1 MTANRATTIAA
12 MTLATLAMTGLSYGQ
27 TAPWKQSELNETYM
41 RTLTRS
47 QCVAK
52 LLTTYEK
59 VCGDNSECLKTIA
72 AAAGDC
78 FAWSKD
84 DVGSMCEYLPTQV
97 EPACRSNR
105 LSSLQCQ
112 LLRGVGQG
120 YCDGS
125 IPESDAE
132 IDLPAKEIFKRVAP
146 STVVVFGVDL
156 NFEAQ
161 SLGSGVVI
169 ERGVV
174 ATNCHVLRGA
184 LGFTVHYQ
192 NKDYP
197 ARIRHADILRDVCT
211 LSSDTLNAPPVSF
224 NPDGTKQLDVGDKVY
239 AVGAPRGLELT
250 LSDGL
255 LSGFRE
261 EQAGRLVQITA
272 PISPGSSGGGLYD
285 QHATL
290 IGLTTLYI
298 EDSQQL
304 NFAVPV
310 EWVHEL
316 PQRSQDPANLNAA
329 KKYAAE
335 VVTELENVLKADDP
349 NYMCKRN
356 LAVAEVKKVQASLH
370 PLMVPETFRNYY
382 DSVDSRCRK

>member
-1 MTANRATTIAA
+1 MKLQIAA
-12 MTLATLAMTGLSYGQ
+12 LASATLAMTTLSYGQ
-27 TAPWKQSELNETYM
+27 MAPWKQSELNETYM

-47 QCVAK
+47 ECVAK

-59 VCGDNSECLKTIA
+59 VCRDDRECLNTIA
-72 AAAGDC
+72 GASGDC
-78 FAWSKD
+78 YAWSKD

-97 EPACRSNR
+97 EPACRSNK
-105 LSSLQCQ
+105 LSPLQCQ
-112 LLRGVGQG
+112 LLRRVAQG

-125 IPESDAE
+125 IAESDAE
-132 IDLPAKEIFKRVAP
+132 IDLPAKEIFRRVAP
-146 STVVVFGVDL
+146 STVVVFGVNL

-184 LGFTVHYQ
+184 LGFTVHYHG
-192 NKDYP
+192 KDYH

-211 LSSDTLNAPPVSF
+211 LSSNTLNAPPVEF

-261 EQAGRLVQITA
+261 EPSGRLVQITA

-290 IGLTTLYI
+290 IGLTTLYLK
-298 EDSQQL
+298 DSQQL

-310 EWVHEL
+310 EWIHEL
-316 PQRSQDPANLNAA
+316 PQRTEDPANLVAA
-329 KKYAAE
+329 RKYAAE
-335 VVTELENVLKADDP
+335 AVTELENVLQAEDP
-349 NYMCKRN
+349 HYICKKN
-356 LAVAEVKKVQASLH
+356 FAVAEVKKVQASLH
-370 PLMVPETFRNYY
+370 PLTVPETFRGYY
-382 DSVDSRCRK
+382 ESAEGRCRK

>member
-1 MTANRATTIAA
+1 MKPWIALIA
-12 MTLATLAMTGLSYGQ
+12 LTLAMTGMSHGQ
-27 TAPWKQSELNETYM
+27 ASPWKQSELNETYM

-59 VCGDNSECLKTIA
+59 TCGDDRQCLQTIA
-72 AAAGDC
+72 GAFGDC
-78 FAWSKD
+78 YAWSRD
-84 DVGSMCEYLPTQV
+84 DVGSMCEYLPPQV
-97 EPACRSNR
+97 
-105 LSSLQCQ
+105 
-112 LLRGVGQG
+112 
-120 YCDGS
+120 D
-125 IPESDAE
+125 
-132 IDLPAKEIFKRVAP
+132 
-146 STVVVFGVDL
+146 VFGVNP
-156 NFEAQ
+156 NFAAQ

-184 LGFTVHYQ
+184 LGFTVRYKG
-192 NKDYP
+192 KDYP

-211 LSSDTLNAPPVSF
+211 LSCNTLNAPPVGF

-290 IGLTTLYI
+290 IGLTTLYL

-310 EWVHEL
+310 EWIHEL

-335 VVTELENVLKADDP
+335 AATELEKALKAEDP
-349 NYMCKRN
+349 NYMCKKN
-356 LAVAEVKKVQASLH
+356 FAVAEVKKVQANLH
-370 PLMVPETFRNYY
+370 PMMALETFRAYY
-382 DSVDSRCRK
+382 DSADSLCRK